1 MGKGRSRAYIKGG
14 AGLKEKRKISTQ
26 HGAIFD
32 YWKEKYINKDGSI
45 VLERYAGKDS
55 IPVVKDE
62 GEPMCWAC
70 SKPFITEYEDKI
82 SNPPTDE
89 EIHRLW
95 MDKVVKSGLN
105 RCHIVPDAMG
115 GEDTPQN
122 LFLLCGN
129 CHIDSPDTM
138 NREGFFRWVYRRR
151 ASSAMGVI
159 NPAEMISD
167 IEVELEDRGLPKIL
181 EMEKEKPGFFYDGDF
196 KKFLST
202 HIGTH
207 GAKVVMSTYIV
218 AIADYIEEC
227 YKTAEAKKAP

>member
-32 YWKEKYINKDGSI
+32 YWKDKYINKDGSI

-70 SKPFITEYEDKI
+70 SKPIITEYEDKI

-138 NREGFFRWVYRRR
+138 SREGFFRWVYRRR
-151 ASSAMGVI
+151 KSSLMGLVD
-159 NPAEMISD
+159 AAGMIER
-167 IEVELEDRGLPKIL
+167 IEEDLVDRGLPKL
-181 EMEKEKPGFFYDGDF
+181 SEMEKRVPGFMEGENIANFMANRA
-196 KKFLST
+196 
-202 HIGTH
+202 GTH
-207 GAKVVMSTYIV
+207 GAKVVSSTYV
-218 AIADYIEEC
+218 VVFADFIEYC
-227 YKTAEAKKAP
+227 YKKALEKSTS